1 VDTQIGLAVR
11 SQLGPYLIEAQI
23 GRGGMAVVYRARHL
37 KLDRTVAIKLLIGYG
52 SDEVA
57 LRRFQREAQTVARLH
72 HPNILNVFDF
82 GEEGGLPYMA
92 MEYMPNGSLAAQKRG
107 RTLSPADA
115 VEILRPLAGAL
126 DYAHGE
132 GVIHRDVKPSNVFLD
147 ASWRPVLA
155 DFGISKLPSEESLTA
170 TGTVT
175 GTPAYMSPEQIKGG
189 EVRGAGDIYSLA
201 AMAYELLTGRTPFAG
216 DDPWQVLYGHMKL
229 EPPPPRSLKPD
240 LPAAIDTVMAA
251 GLAKAPEARWPTCTA
266 MVDALEQAAGGGK
279 VRPPRGGRKG
289 ARLGR
294 RGLRRLGLAGLGLLV
309 LSAGGLG
316 VVELSKL
323 SSLPSLP
330 TLQTPGPAESD
341 VPARELVL
349 DSVAPL
355 RSGGEVSFHGSG
367 LDPSRRAVAGF
378 LQDTKI
384 YPLNDALAVAAD
396 GTFELSGRVP
406 PGVHAGEA
414 SLLACNVAADGNFV
428 PGRDCAK
435 AQVQIR

>member
-1 VDTQIGLAVR
+1 
-11 SQLGPYLIEAQI
+11 
-23 GRGGMAVVYRARHL
+23 
-37 KLDRTVAIKLLIGYG
+37 
-52 SDEVA
+52 
-57 LRRFQREAQTVARLH
+57 
-72 HPNILNVFDF
+72 
-82 GEEGGLPYMA
+82 
-92 MEYMPNGSLAAQKRG
+92 
-107 RTLSPADA
+107 
-115 VEILRPLAGAL
+115 
-126 DYAHGE
+126 
-132 GVIHRDVKPSNVFLD
+132 VFLD
-147 ASWRPVLA
+147 VSWRPVLA
-155 DFGISKLPSEESLTA
+155 DFGISKLPSDESLTA

-279 VRPPRGGRKG
+279 VRPPRGALKAG
-289 ARLGR
+289 RLGR

-330 TLQTPGPAESD
+330 TLQTPGPTESD
-341 VPARELVL
+341 VPVRELVL

-355 RSGGEVSFHGSG
+355 HTGGEVSFHGSG
-367 LDPSRRAVAGF
+367 LDPTRRAVAGF
-378 LQDTKI
+378 LQDAKI
-384 YPLNDALAVAAD
+384 TPLNDALPVAAD

-406 PGVHAGEA
+406 AGVHAGEA
-414 SLLACNVAADGNFV
+414 SLLACNVAVDGNFV

-435 AQVQIR
+435 AKVQIR